1 MIHGD
6 HDWVKVISFQTPA
19 GEKAPMVVRSGD
31 DELIEQLAEYE
42 ASTGVSIQHA
52 MEFGFDGNTEA
63 ETVGTEDDDEIV
75 LAKTKVGD
83 VANEGVEDFVIDETV
98 LERDDLQDL
107 IRQIEESF
115 QLNED
120 KE

>member
-1 MIHGD
+1 M
-6 HDWVKVISFQTPA
+6 VI
-19 GEKAPMVVRSGD
+19 RSGD